1 MDICRP
7 LSPTFTP
14 GGCVGHFETKFGR
27 RGPRHYSAEWLHCRA
42 RKRIP
47 VRHYAIGYET
57 SKILA
62 DDGFVIDDW
71 KDLNTVSCLI
81 VGSGG
86 FQILADEAVFTSN
99 SEPVFRLL
107 GKPFSSSVGDT
118 GEAVIELFDNGCTNL
133 GWTWTVVSVP

>member
-1 MDICRP
+1 MGILKQGFVAVAFVTTLLSSCIAVLASEYRFDI
-7 LSPTFTP
+7 TQT
-14 GGCVGHFETKFGR
+14 
-27 RGPRHYSAEWLHCRA
+27 
-42 RKRIP
+42 
-47 VRHYAIGYET
+47 GYET

-99 SEPVFRLL
+99 SVSVFRLL

-118 GEAVIELFDNGCTNL
+118 PSTR
-133 GWTWTVVSVP
+133 